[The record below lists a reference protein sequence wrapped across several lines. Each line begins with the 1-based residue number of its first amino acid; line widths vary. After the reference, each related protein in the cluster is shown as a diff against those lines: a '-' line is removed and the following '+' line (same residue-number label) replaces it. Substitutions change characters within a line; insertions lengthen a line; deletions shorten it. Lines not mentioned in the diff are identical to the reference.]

1 MATAMQVTEEQAQ
14 LAGSKG
20 AHSREE
26 APKGSPCAGEAVV
39 SRARRCS
46 HGVLRA
52 QDLGDLGVDFRYI
65 GGRR

>member
-1 MATAMQVTEEQAQ
+1 MQVTEEQAQ

-20 AHSREE
+20 ARSRGE

-46 HGVLRA
+46 HG
-52 QDLGDLGVDFRYI
+52 DLQVQGLGVLGVGFRYI